1 MNNNDT
7 IFALSSGRG
16 KSGVAVIRISGND
29 LETFAEKII
38 GHAAIAPRHAYFT
51 NLRDDVGEII
61 DQCVVIYF
69 AAPHSFTGTDIIE
82 IQCHGAP
89 AVINKIF
96 DFLRANNMRIA
107 TPGEFSR
114 RAFYA
119 GKMDLSD
126 VDGLVAL
133 LDAQTEKQRAAALRS
148 MMGGDSEIYATWRE
162 QMLHISAYAA
172 AMTDYDADDLPANI
186 SDTILE
192 SIKTLYTA
200 ISGVLS
206 NYKVSRA
213 IHCGINIAIVGET
226 NVGKSSLF
234 NRLLGTAR
242 AIVSDIPG
250 TTRDVVSAQMDIDGY
265 LVNLSDTA
273 GLRDTADFVERIG
286 IERTANEIETADIV
300 LHVITINSPSPRE
313 GGDHQR
319 WWGKGSDALDS
330 ELPPA
335 VPADPFLGRRGFNEI
350 LVINKS
356 DTIDSRNIDNAI
368 YVSAKTGDGIPE
380 LMSVIRDRIGEI
392 TNNGESTVMINARTY
407 DLLVM
412 ARDELH
418 AALQDFDGDYD
429 ILSEHV
435 RHAADAI
442 GRILGTIGTAE
453 ILDMTF
459 SQLCLGK

>member
-1 MNNNDT
+1 MNNDDT
-7 IFALSSGRG
+7 IFALSSGHG

-29 LETFAEKII
+29 LEKFAQRLVLPFAGE
-38 GHAAIAPRHAYFT
+38 GVRRGTPGGSGLVPRRAYFT
-51 NLRDDVGEII
+51 NLRDDNGEII

-96 DFLRANNMRIA
+96 EFLRGHNMRVA

-114 RAFYA
+114 RAFYN
-119 GKMDLSD
+119 GKMDLTD

-133 LDAQTEKQRAAALRS
+133 LDAQTDKQRAAALRS
-148 MMGGDSEIYATWRE
+148 MMGGDSAIYENWRD
-162 QMLHISAYAA
+162 QMLEISAYAA
-172 AMTDYDADDLPANI
+172 AMTDYDADDLPPNI
-186 SDTILE
+186 SDIILE
-192 SIKTLYTA
+192 HIKTLYTA
-200 ISGVLS
+200 VSGVLG

-213 IHCGINIAIVGET
+213 IMCGINIAIVGET

-234 NRLLGTAR
+234 NRIVGANR

-265 LVNLSDTA
+265 MVNLSDTA
-273 GLRDTADFVERIG
+273 GLRNTVDFVEKIG
-286 IERTANEIETADIV
+286 IERTNTEIANADIV
-300 LHVITINSPSPRE
+300 LHVIDIN
-313 GGDHQR
+313 
-319 WWGKGSDALDS
+319 GSVTPVA
-330 ELPPA
+330 E
-335 VPADPFLGRRGFNEI
+335 NEI

-356 DTIDSRNIDNAI
+356 DTIDSRDIRGAI
-368 YVSAKTGDGIPE
+368 YVSAKTGAGLPE
-380 LMSVIRDRIGEI
+380 LMHEIRNRIAEI

-407 DLLVM
+407 NLLVT
-412 ARDELH
+412 ARDELC
-418 AALQDFDGDYD
+418 AALDDFNGDYD

-435 RHAADAI
+435 RYAADAI
-442 GRILGTIGTAE
+442 GKILGTIGTAE